1 MILRSRRRTN
11 KYFISD
17 LKHRKLGWETS
28 ESRLP
33 GCLYFMF
40 IWFGIIWVSACRA
53 DPEAALQQQHGRAP
67 LPLLISSRIR
77 GVPAS
82 KQQGDSAV
90 WQKQC
95 ACAAGNCLIP
105 PFSQDAVLEMIPW
118 VRTLVLAA
126 VLEGRHGGRA
136 RLPLPAPERW
146 HDDPEVDAKSAH
158 EWLCRRLGLWAQVR
172 QYPSA
177 NGLGLWRLCLCNL
190 SNPAHICHPEH
201 VILLLEDV

>member
-1 MILRSRRRTN
+1 MN

-17 LKHRKLGWETS
+17 VRHRKLGWETS

-33 GCLYFMF
+33 ACFYFMF
-40 IWFGIIWVSACRA
+40 IWLGISWVSACRA
-53 DPEAALQQQHGRAP
+53 DTEAALQQQHGRAP
-67 LPLLISSRIR
+67 LPLLISSRIC

-82 KQQGDSAV
+82 KQQGDTAV

-105 PFSQDAVLEMIPW
+105 PFSQDSALEMIPW

-126 VLEGRHGGRA
+126 VLEGWHGGRA

-146 HDDPEVDAKSAH
+146 CDDPEVDAESAH

-172 QYPSA
+172 
-177 NGLGLWRLCLCNL
+177 
-190 SNPAHICHPEH
+190 SNPAHIYRPEH